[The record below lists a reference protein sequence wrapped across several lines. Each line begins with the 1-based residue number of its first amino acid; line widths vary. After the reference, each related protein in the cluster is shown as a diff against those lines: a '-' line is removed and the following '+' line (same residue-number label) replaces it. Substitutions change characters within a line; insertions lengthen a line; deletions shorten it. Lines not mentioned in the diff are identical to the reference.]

1 MLRIPAH
8 DRNEN
13 EVVMLN
19 FRELQITDR
28 PVLSALYSGAKGHGC
43 EYSFTGM
50 FLWGRQQIA
59 FVDDVPLFFCRFG
72 DWYTYQYP
80 FTTPELIPYLLD
92 DAKERGLTFRLFGL
106 TAEEVQ
112 ALEETYP
119 NRFSYTAV
127 RDSADYVYRIE
138 RLADLT
144 GKKLQAKR
152 NHCNRFEAAYPDYRV
167 IPLTT
172 ELLPRCR
179 DFTERWYDA
188 HTEGGAEEDYV
199 GERIAIAR
207 AFDNFEALHLEGIL
221 LETSDGMVA
230 FSMGS
235 HIRPDTFDVH
245 FEKALAEVN
254 GAYPMVN
261 REFARLLH
269 ARYPELRWLNRED
282 DMGIEGLRR
291 AKESYFPD
299 VLLEKFVAEEKA

>member
-1 MLRIPAH
+1 
-8 DRNEN
+8 
-13 EVVMLN
+13 MLN
-19 FRELQITDR
+19 FRELSITDR

-43 EYSFTGM
+43 EYSFTGL
-50 FLWGRQQIA
+50 FLWGQQQVA
-59 FVDDVPLFFCRFG
+59 FVDDVPLFFSRFD
-72 DWYTYQYP
+72 DWYSYQYP
-80 FTTPELIPYLLD
+80 FTTPELIPYLRD
-92 DAKERGLTFRLFGL
+92 DAHERGIAFRMFGL
-106 TAEEVQ
+106 TAQEVE
-112 ALEETYP
+112 ALEAEYP
-119 NRFSYTAV
+119 GQFSFHPV
-127 RDSADYVYRIE
+127 RDSADYVYKIE
-138 RLADLT
+138 RLASLA
-144 GKKLQAKR
+144 GKKLQGKR

-167 IPLTT
+167 IELTP

-179 DFTERWYDA
+179 EFTENWYAA
-188 HTEGGAEEDYV
+188 HIESGVDMDYA
-199 GERIAIAR
+199 GERIAIKR

-221 LETSDGMVA
+221 LETTDGMVA

-245 FEKALAEVN
+245 FEKALADVN